1 MRHQDIWQALHRN
14 DGETIYRLVK
24 EKGLDPNESKYDD
37 DYTLVYYAASWGYD
51 NALRGLANSGARMD
65 QPCQRFGRTPL
76 WNAAYMGK
84 LDAVKFLHENCDC
97 PLDTPDNSG
106 QTPLQI
112 AENRDHIDVVEY
124 IRNNIQ
130 NP

>member
-51 NALRGLANSGARMD
+51 DALRGLANSGA
-65 QPCQRFGRTPL
+65 G
-76 WNAAYMGK
+76 WINH
-84 LDAVKFLHENCDC
+84 VKDLVVLHYGM
-97 PLDTPDNSG
+97 L
-106 QTPLQI
+106 
-112 AENRDHIDVVEY
+112 HIWVS
-124 IRNNIQ
+124 
-130 NP
+130 